1 MPDTEPTSDIA
12 ALTVQLLSAYLA
24 NNTVSA
30 DDLPGLIR
38 STRAALVEDSAP
50 AQAEPEAPTYTP
62 AVSVRKSLASADHI
76 LSLIDGK
83 PYKTLKRH
91 LASNGLTPEQYRERY
106 NLPASYPMIAP
117 SFAARRREI
126 AEKIGLGNRKAAAGS
141 SATSSPAS
149 ADVSAELSPSSKP
162 ASGTVKP
169 KPAAKTASAATPK
182 PKQRKAASRTDAP
195 QAPASAVAAPSAK
208 PVKKPAKAAAE
219 PDPVAPEGP
228 KAPKARKALAKSPSA
243 GAETGTIPAVEVAPD
258 TAEPET
264 AAAKVETAAAASAE
278 TRTPEEAATSPGT
291 TRKQPVKRMART
303 PKPSITSAGS
313 VPVAQETP
321 AVAEKPKR
329 RRKLGLF
336 GNEAAEATT
345 AVETTAPA
353 IAEAKPRR
361 KRQVVKAR

>member
-30 DDLPGLIR
+30 DELAGLIR
-38 STRAALVEDSAP
+38 STRAALVEDSTP
-50 AQAEPEAPTYTP
+50 EQAEPEAPIFTP

-106 NLPASYPMIAP
+106 NLSSTYPMVAP

-126 AEKIGLGNRKAAAGS
+126 AEKIGLGKREAAAGS
-141 SATSSPAS
+141 SAMPSPTS
-149 ADVSAELSPSSKP
+149 ADVSADLSPSSEP
-162 ASGTVKP
+162 ASAPVKP
-169 KPAAKTASAATPK
+169 KPAAKTKSAATPK
-182 PKQRKAASRTDAP
+182 PNQRKAASKTDVR
-195 QAPASAVAAPSAK
+195 QAPASSVAAPSSE
-208 PVKKPAKAAAE
+208 PVKEAAKAAAE
-219 PDPVAPEGP
+219 PAPVLP
-228 KAPKARKALAKSPSA
+228 KRRIVKKAGKGLAKSPSA
-243 GAETGTIPAVEVAPD
+243 AAETGAVPAVEIPSN

-264 AAAKVETAAAASAE
+264 AAPKVETAAVASAE
-278 TRTPEEAATSPGT
+278 TRKPEKAATGAKT
-291 TRKQPVKRMART
+291 RRKQPVKRMART
-303 PKPSITSAGS
+303 PQPARGSAASI
-313 VPVAQETP
+313 PVVEET
-321 AVAEKPKR
+321 AEVVEKPKR

-345 AVETTAPA
+345 AVETTVPA
-353 IAEAKPRR
+353 VAEAKPRR
-361 KRQVVKAR
+361 KRQATKAK

>member
-30 DDLPGLIR
+30 DDLAGLIR

-50 AQAEPEAPTYTP
+50 AQAEPEAPTFTP

-106 NLPASYPMIAP
+106 NLSATYPMVAP

-126 AEKIGLGNRKAAAGS
+126 AEKIGLGKREAAVGS
-141 SATSSPAS
+141 SAMPSPTS
-149 ADVSAELSPSSKP
+149 ADVSSELSPSSEP
-162 ASGTVKP
+162 ASAPVKP
-169 KPAAKTASAATPK
+169 KPAAKTKSAGTPK
-182 PKQRKAASRTDAP
+182 PKQRKADTHH
-195 QAPASAVAAPSAK
+195 APASSVAAPSAK
-208 PVKKPAKAAAE
+208 PVKEAAKAAAG
-219 PDPVAPEGP
+219 PAPVMP
-228 KAPKARKALAKSPSA
+228 KRRKLKTAGKALADSPSS
-243 GAETGTIPAVEVAPD
+243 GAETGAVPAVEIPSNA
-258 TAEPET
+258 AEPET
-264 AAAKVETAAAASAE
+264 AAPKVETAAVASAE
-278 TRTPEEAATSPGT
+278 TRKPETAATGPRT
-291 TRKQPVKRMART
+291 RRKQPVKRMARA
-303 PKPSITSAGS
+303 PEPARESAASI
-313 VPVAQETP
+313 PVVEET
-321 AVAEKPKR
+321 AEVVEKPKR

-345 AVETTAPA
+345 AVETTVPA
-353 IAEAKPRR
+353 AAEAKPRR
-361 KRQVVKAR
+361 KRQATKAK

>member
-30 DDLPGLIR
+30 DDLAGLIR
-38 STRAALVEDSAP
+38 STRAALVEGSAP
-50 AQAEPEAPTYTP
+50 EQAEPEAPTYLP

-106 NLPASYPMIAP
+106 NLSATYPMVAP

-126 AEKIGLGNRKAAAGS
+126 AEQIGLGNRKAAAGG

-149 ADVSAELSPSSKP
+149 GDVSAELSPSTEP
-162 ASGTVKP
+162 ASAPVKP
-169 KPAAKTASAATPK
+169 KPAAKTKSAATPK
-182 PKQRKAASRTDAP
+182 PKQRKAASKADAHHT
-195 QAPASAVAAPSAK
+195 PASSVAAPSSE
-208 PVKKPAKAAAE
+208 PVKVAAKAAAE
-219 PDPVAPEGP
+219 PAPVMP
-228 KAPKARKALAKSPSA
+228 KRRNVRKAGKALPDSPSS
-243 GAETGTIPAVEVAPD
+243 GAETGAVPAVEMAPG

-264 AAAKVETAAAASAE
+264 AEPKVETAAAASVE
-278 TRTPEEAATSPGT
+278 TTTAEEAATGPKMR
-291 TRKQPVKRMART
+291 RKQPVKRMART
-303 PKPSITSAGS
+303 PEPARESAASI
-313 VPVAQETP
+313 PVVEET
-321 AVAEKPKR
+321 AEVVEKPKR

-345 AVETTAPA
+345 AVETTVPA
-353 IAEAKPRR
+353 VAAAKPRR
-361 KRQVVKAR
+361 NRQATKAK

>member
-30 DDLPGLIR
+30 DDLAGLIR

-50 AQAEPEAPTYTP
+50 EQAEPEAPIFTP

-106 NLPASYPMIAP
+106 NLSATYPMVAP

-126 AEKIGLGNRKAAAGS
+126 AEKIGLGKREAAVGS
-141 SATSSPAS
+141 SAMPSPTS
-149 ADVSAELSPSSKP
+149 ADVSAELSPSSEP
-162 ASGTVKP
+162 ASAPVKP
-169 KPAAKTASAATPK
+169 KPAAKTKSAGTPK
-182 PKQRKAASRTDAP
+182 PKQRKADAHH
-195 QAPASAVAAPSAK
+195 APASSVAAPSAK
-208 PVKKPAKAAAE
+208 TVKEAGKAAAE
-219 PDPVAPEGP
+219 PAPVMP
-228 KAPKARKALAKSPSA
+228 KRRNEKKAGKALANSPSS
-243 GAETGTIPAVEVAPD
+243 GAKTGAVPAVEIPSN

-264 AAAKVETAAAASAE
+264 AAPKVETAAVASAE
-278 TRTPEEAATSPGT
+278 TRKPEKAATGAT
-291 TRKQPVKRMART
+291 RRKQPVKRMART
-303 PKPSITSAGS
+303 PEPARESAASI
-313 VPVAQETP
+313 PVVEET
-321 AVAEKPKR
+321 AEVVEKPKR

-336 GNEAAEATT
+336 GNEAAEGTT
-345 AVETTAPA
+345 AVETTVPA
-353 IAEAKPRR
+353 VAEAKPRR
-361 KRQVVKAR
+361 KRQATKAK